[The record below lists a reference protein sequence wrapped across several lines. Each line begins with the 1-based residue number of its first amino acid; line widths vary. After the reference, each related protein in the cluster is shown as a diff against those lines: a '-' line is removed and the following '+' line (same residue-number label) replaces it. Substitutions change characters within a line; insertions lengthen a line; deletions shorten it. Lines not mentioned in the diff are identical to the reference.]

1 MSEVETPERS
11 VRAEVAA
18 IRASRADAIGAEQYP
33 FVTISRQPG
42 SGGQSLARTML
53 EVFARQDD
61 VALFGGWHVFDRRL
75 CEIVAEDPKLAG
87 SLESLVTEAYRSRTE
102 DFLRNLLTTTTDQS
116 FVMEGVF
123 RSVLTVAGMGKAI
136 IVGRAGSQVTKGMD
150 SGLSLRLV
158 APETVRV
165 ARLMER
171 HGIDERAARDQA
183 RKRDA
188 HRARLLRRHFRT
200 DIDDPLG
207 YDAVWNTAEVT
218 TEEIAE
224 SVVAILRRRVTA
236 R

>member
-11 VRAEVAA
+11 LRDEVAA

-33 FVTISRQPG
+33 FVTISRQAG
-42 SGGQSLARTML
+42 AGGQSLAQTML
-53 EVFARQDD
+53 EVFARQAD

-75 CEIVAEDPKLAG
+75 CEIVAEDPKLVG
-87 SLESLVTEAYRSRTE
+87 SLELLVTEAYRSRTE
-102 DFLRNLLTTTTDQS
+102 DFLRNLLTTTTDQN

-123 RSVLTVAGMGKAI
+123 RSVRTVAGMGKAI
-136 IVGRAGSQVTKGMD
+136 IVGRAGSQVTKGMG

-158 APETVRV
+158 APETVRI

-171 HGIDERAARDQA
+171 HAIDERAARDQA

-188 HRARLLRRHFRT
+188 DRARLLRRHFRT
-200 DIDDPLG
+200 DIDDPFG
-207 YDAVWNTAEVT
+207 YDAVWNTAGVT

-224 SVVAILRRRVTA
+224 SVVAILRRRDAA